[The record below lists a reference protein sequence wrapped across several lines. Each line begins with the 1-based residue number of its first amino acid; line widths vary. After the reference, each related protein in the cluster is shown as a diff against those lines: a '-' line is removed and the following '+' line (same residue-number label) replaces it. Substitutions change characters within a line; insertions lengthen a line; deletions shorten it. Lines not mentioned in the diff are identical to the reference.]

1 MAIRKVVL
9 ANPRGFCAGVVR
21 AIQIVELALEIFPLP
36 IYVFHEIVHNKH
48 VVERLSR
55 RAVVFV
61 NSLEEVPEAAVCIFS
76 AHGVSP
82 QVRDLA
88 RSKRLRVID
97 ATCPLVTKVHLEA
110 IRFTNAGYSLILIGH
125 PGHDEVEGTL
135 GEAPMRLVGSVEEV
149 DALQVPNPDKVI
161 YLTQTTLS
169 LDDTAQIV
177 QALRRKFPKLQS
189 PPKEDICFATQN
201 RQNAVKEIAG
211 TVDVMLVVGSQNS
224 SNSQRLQEVSSAA
237 GVPAYLV
244 NDEAEIKKEWLEG
257 AGVVGVTAGAS
268 APEELVVR
276 VVDFLRSLGAAEVE
290 GLEPIDEH
298 IHFGLPPELVQ
309 LSPPDSSEASRS
321 EIALNG
327 KNLLRYQNHLAK
339 PAAGRSG

>member
-1 MAIRKVVL
+1 VL

-21 AIQIVELALEIFPLP
+21 AIEIVERALELYPIP
-36 IYVFHEIVHNKH
+36 IYVFHEIVHNRH
-48 VVERLSR
+48 VVGNLSKR
-55 RAVVFV
+55 NVIFV
-61 NSLEEVPEAAVCIFS
+61 NGLEEVPEDAVCVFS

-110 IRFTNAGYSLILIGH
+110 VRFTKEGYTLILIGH

-135 GEAPMRLVGSVEEV
+135 GEAPMRLVSSVEDV
-149 DALQVPNPDKVI
+149 KALQVSNPDKVI

-177 QALRRKFPKLQS
+177 QELRRKFPNLQS
-189 PPKEDICFATQN
+189 PPKDDICYATQN

-211 TVDVMLVVGSQNS
+211 KVDVLLVIGSQNS
-224 SNSQRLQEVSSAA
+224 SNSQRLREVSAAA

-244 NDEAEIKKEWLEG
+244 NDETEIKSEWLEH
-257 AGVVGVTAGAS
+257 AEVVGVTAGAS
-268 APEELVVR
+268 APEEIVFR
-276 VVDFLRSLGAAEVE
+276 VLNYLRSKGEPDVE
-290 GLEPIDEH
+290 GLEDVDEH
-298 IHFGLPPELVQ
+298 IHFALPPELAR
-309 LSPPDSSEASRS
+309 SAHSS
-321 EIALNG
+321 
-327 KNLLRYQNHLAK
+327 
-339 PAAGRSG
+339 